1 MKKLISLLLVLA
13 LGVSVLLVPVW
24 ARDNEVASP
33 YYVNT
38 SSARTTI
45 VIDDDGTASIQVYCL
60 GLSNVKS
67 ITATTYLEKKVNG
80 SWMRVDIDQPNDQ
93 WVSTTTLRVFS
104 VTRTHQLTS
113 TGTYRAVTIFV
124 VTASSSETITVYS
137 EATY

>member
-1 MKKLISLLLVLA
+1 MKRLISLLLVLA
-13 LGVSVLLVPVW
+13 LGASVLLVPAW
-24 ARDNEVASP
+24 ARDNEVANP

-45 VIDDDGTASIQVYCL
+45 AIDDDGTASIQVYCL

-80 SWMRVDIDQPNDQ
+80 SWTRVDIDQPNDQ

-104 VTRTHQLTS
+104 TTRTYELTS
-113 TGTYRAVTIFV
+113 TGTYRAVTTFV

>member
-1 MKKLISLLLVLA
+1 MKKLITLLLVLA

-113 TGTYRAVTIFV
+113 TGTYRAVTTFV
-124 VTASSSETITVYS
+124 VTARSAETITVYS

>member
-13 LGVSVLLVPVW
+13 LGVSILLVPAW
-24 ARDNEVASP
+24 ARDNEVASL

-45 VIDDDGTASIQVYCL
+45 AIDDDGTASIQVYCL

-67 ITATTYLEKKVNG
+67 IQETTYLEKKVNG
-80 SWMRVDIDQPNDQ
+80 SWTRVDIDQPNDQ

-104 VTRTHQLTS
+104 ATRIHQLTS
-113 TGTYRAVTIFV
+113 TGTYRAVTTFV

>member
-13 LGVSVLLVPVW
+13 LGISALLVPAW

-60 GLSNVKS
+60 GLSNVNS
-67 ITATTYLEKKVNG
+67 IKATTYLEKKVNG
-80 SWMRVDIDQPNDQ
+80 SWVRVDIDQPNDQ

-104 VTRTHQLTS
+104 VTRTHQLAS
-113 TGTYRAVTIFV
+113 TGTYRAVTTFV
-124 VTASSSETITVYS
+124 VTASSAETITVYS